1 MAQHASDTYPAYSVP
16 ERWADGM
23 VHLVSVIG
31 SFIAIAVLVF
41 TTHSTGAEYASL
53 WVYGLI
59 IVASFAASAAYHMT
73 PWEDLRPALRRVDHA
88 AIFLKIAGTY
98 APLVVFVG
106 TGFSYVVLLIV
117 WAIAIFGAT
126 KKLFFWS
133 RPGVRSVWLYLGM
146 GWLSVTLI
154 WPMIQHLPPV
164 STWLVAIGGLTY
176 SAGVIFYR
184 WESLKFSNAIWHGF
198 VLVASACFFVAIY
211 IGQTSAV

>member
-1 MAQHASDTYPAYSVP
+1 MAQHASDTYPTYSLS
-16 ERWADGM
+16 ERWADGA
-23 VHLVSVIG
+23 VHVISVVG
-31 SFIAIAVLVF
+31 SLLAAVVLVL
-41 TTHSTGAEYASL
+41 TTQSGGAEYAAL
-53 WVYGLI
+53 WLYGLI
-59 IVASFAASAAYHMT
+59 IVGSFVASAAYHMT
-73 PWEDLRPALRRVDHA
+73 PWEDIRPALRRIDHA
-88 AIFLKIAGTY
+88 AIFLKIAATY
-98 APLVVFVG
+98 APLVLLVG
-106 TGFSYVVLLIV
+106 TGFSYLVLLIV

-154 WPMIQHLPPV
+154 WPMVQNLPTM

-211 IGQTSAV
+211 IGQTTLT